1 MTTGDG
7 QREEP
12 AVCRWLTYIGSS
24 VLVQDLLYRPQN
36 SLIA

>member
-12 AVCRWLTYIGSS
+12 AECHWLTYIGSP
-24 VLVQDLLYRPQN
+24 VLVEDLLYRPQN

>member
-12 AVCRWLTYIGSS
+12 AVCRWLTYIGSP
-24 VLVQDLLYRPQN
+24 VLVEDLLYRPQN